1 MTRNTGYLYF
11 ASLLF
16 IVARH
21 SFVFFSSILITNR
34 HCFLPLSTNF
44 TRIEFYPFPFP
55 SPRALP
61 SRSPISYPRPARPPS
76 FLSIS
81 RPGVIDTSDSS
92 VRRDGRRSPTEPAT
106 KTNEGSVCIVY
117 SRGSSMEA
125 RVFRAAIL
133 EWNFYNGHFS
143 PFPPYDLFLLFVR
156 EREIS
161 NFPPLLLPS
170 NSILQ
175 ESISVLL

>member
-55 SPRALP
+55 SLLHAPFLP
-61 SRSPISYPRPARPPS
+61 DLQSRIPAPLVHLP
-76 FLSIS
+76 FF

-161 NFPPLLLPS
+161 NFPPLLLSS